1 VTSAARLRPAVAE
14 RSASNTAD
22 PSYHA
27 EAPAARPAAT
37 TWLPIRRAAESLGVS
52 PATLRLWT
60 AAGKVRAAVTPGG
73 HRRYAEEDLRR
84 LLAERQP
91 GAWDAA
97 AGELVGALRARY
109 AQLAREQVQRQPWFH
124 SFDDAARVRVH
135 ALGEALLS
143 QVARLLAAPG
153 APERTRLLRE
163 ARRIGAQYGREV
175 VRLGLAPSEAL
186 EAFLFFRRPILDS
199 VSAIV
204 RAHPG
209 LALPANEA
217 LSTVSNFLD
226 IVLLALTRSY
236 ERSARGP
243 VTASSLAG
251 PRDAR
256 DVESHDLPS
265 VTADTPSLAAPA
277 PISGPS

>member
-1 VTSAARLRPAVAE
+1 MDQSVQTQ
-14 RSASNTAD
+14 
-22 PSYHA
+22 
-27 EAPAARPAAT
+27 APAPHPVAT
-37 TWLPIRRAAESLGVS
+37 TWLPIRRAADSLGVS

-73 HRRYAEEDLRR
+73 HRRYAEEDLQR

-91 GAWDAA
+91 AAWDVA
-97 AGELVGALRARY
+97 AGELVDALRARY
-109 AQLAREQVQRQPWFH
+109 AQLARDQVQRQPWFH
-124 SFDDAARVRVH
+124 SFDEAARLRVH
-135 ALGEALLS
+135 DLGEALLA

-199 VSAIV
+199 VQAIV

-236 ERSARGP
+236 ERSARGQM
-243 VTASSLAG
+243 TAGSSAAPRAG
-251 PRDAR
+251 RDGQRGAR
-256 DVESHDLPS
+256 SAVA
-265 VTADTPSLAAPA
+265 ADTPSAP
-277 PISGPS
+277 PSSTDSERP